1 MMLKE
6 QMEGKVEEL
15 VKSVNSLNIELES
28 AISEKIRVEEEIAV
42 LR

>member
-1 MMLKE
+1 
-6 QMEGKVEEL
+6 MESRVEEL
-15 VKSVNSLNIELES
+15 VKSVNSLNIELEN